1 MNFPVGGVVSKGEVP
16 FDLAGVSQGLFEKKF
31 NGYLV
36 LSVRGELVE
45 EGALFFRE
53 GELVACIVECLAIER
68 TLKGNESLEFFFNQ
82 TKGSGFYQCVELTRS
97 QVDLIMAFDEKL
109 LVNKIA
115 LKELPKLIPSTF
127 SSRFERPTGKQDALF
142 AYGLGELK

>member
-1 MNFPVGGVVSKGEVP
+1 MNFPVGGVVSKGEAP
-16 FDLAGVSQGLFEKKF
+16 FDLASVSQELFEKKF
-31 NGYLV
+31 NGYLI

-53 GELVACIVECLAIER
+53 GEIVACIVECLAIER

-109 LVNKIA
+109 LINKIA
-115 LKELPKLIPSTF
+115 LKELPKLIPSVF
-127 SSRFERPTGKQDALF
+127 SPRFERPTGKQDALF